1 MSVRNKSTLRTAQL
15 GILFAL
21 VIVLQSIA
29 SFGVINICL
38 CLIPITLGAMLF
50 GWKSGAALGS
60 TFGVVAAFWGIVG
73 KDIFTLYLFQAN
85 PVMTIV
91 ICLVK
96 GAACG
101 VVPAL
106 LYKWLVGVDKL
117 GKGKEIFAAVVASI
131 SAPVANTGLFA
142 LGCFVIM
149 DDVTSVA
156 ASLGLVKESFV
167 ALLFVGL
174 ISFNFFIELAIN
186 AVLSPALG
194 RLTAILEKQFGTS
207 NKKQITVNATITATV
222 DVTSEE
228 QTEESTTEN
237 E

>member
-1 MSVRNKSTLRTAQL
+1 MATRNKNTLKTVQL
-15 GILFAL
+15 GILLAL

-38 CLIPITLGAMLF
+38 CLIPVTLGGMLL
-50 GWKSGAALGS
+50 GWKSGVSLGI
-60 TFGVVAAFWGIVG
+60 TIGVVAAFWGIVG

-85 PVMTIV
+85 PYMTIV

-101 VVPAL
+101 AVPAL
-106 LYKWLVGVDKL
+106 LYKLIL
-117 GKGKEIFAAVVASI
+117 GNNKQSAGRSLAASIVAAI

-156 ASLGLVKESFV
+156 GELGLVAENFV
-167 ALLFVGL
+167 TLLFVGL
-174 ISFNFFIELAIN
+174 ISVNFFVELAIN
-186 AVLSPALG
+186 VVFSPALNK
-194 RLTAILEKQFGTS
+194 LTIVLEKQL
-207 NKKQITVNATITATV
+207 N
-222 DVTSEE
+222 
-228 QTEESTTEN
+228 
-237 E
+237 

>member
-1 MSVRNKSTLRTAQL
+1 MARTSNKSILRMAQL

-38 CLIPITLGAMLF
+38 CLVPITLGSMLF
-50 GWKSGAALGS
+50 GWKSGLALGT
-60 TFGVVAAFWGIVG
+60 TFGVVALFWGIVG

-85 PVMTIV
+85 PAMTII

-106 LYKWLVGVDKL
+106 LYKWLSGLKCFGKQGNLVGA
-117 GKGKEIFAAVVASI
+117 IIASI
-131 SAPVANTGLFA
+131 SAPIANTGVFA
-142 LGCFVIM
+142 LGCVIIM

-156 ASLGLVKESFV
+156 GQLGLVAENFV
-167 ALLFVGL
+167 ALLFIGL

-186 AVLSPALG
+186 TVFAPALNK
-194 RLTAILEKQFGTS
+194 LTVVLEKQFGPNS
-207 NKKQITVNATITATV
+207 KKGSLAPV
-222 DVTSEE
+222 EE
-228 QTEESTTEN
+228 KAENTER
-237 E
+237 

>member
-1 MSVRNKSTLRTAQL
+1 MVARNKKILKMTQL

-38 CLIPITLGAMLF
+38 CLIPITLGGMLL
-50 GWKSGAALGS
+50 GWKSGFALGT
-60 TFGVVAAFWGIVG
+60 TFGVVALFWGIVG
-73 KDIFTLYLFQAN
+73 KDVFTLYLFQAN
-85 PVMTIV
+85 PFMTIV

-106 LYKWLVGVDKL
+106 LYQWLNGIERL
-117 GKGKEIFAAVVASI
+117 GKNRGIFAAVVASI

-142 LGCFVIM
+142 IGSFIIM
-149 DDVTSVA
+149 DDVTKVA
-156 ASLGLVKESFV
+156 ADLGLVKENFV
-167 ALLFVGL
+167 TLLFVGL

-186 AVLSPALG
+186 VVFSPALQK
-194 RLTAILEKQFGTS
+194 LNVVFEKQLKF
-207 NKKQITVNATITATV
+207 
-222 DVTSEE
+222 
-228 QTEESTTEN
+228 
-237 E
+237 